1 MVKLNEIEIAALK
14 KYRLSTEEAAPYE
27 TIKGLD
33 LLNDDLMKRIFD
45 KKLQEKLNTD
55 KQNVIGSMLVKRYAF
70 IAALVLY
77 SMSVFDKGINSSIE
91 NVSLQTDENDPLW
104 LPSFNFGN
112 LEVTTPG
119 SDRADWRAE
128 VVQTLFLKNI
138 TKVVSS
144 ISSQTKI
151 AKSVLWEN
159 IAVYVFWMYETLLK
173 DESLTNEQYSKVQE
187 DFHYVVIDAPPA
199 LFGAKSR
206 NPLSQFYQ
214 PKQNDI
220 RTRKTCCLF
229 YVTSTNGD
237 RCTTC
242 PIECS
247 KTFIKEDAKNGS

>member
-1 MVKLNEIEIAALK
+1 MHKLTDIEIAALK

-33 LLNDDLMKRIFD
+33 LLKDDLMKRIFN
-45 KKLQEKLNTD
+45 KKLQEKLNSD

-77 SMSVFDKGINSSIE
+77 SMSVFDKGINSSIDK
-91 NVSLQTDENDPLW
+91 VSLQTDENDPLW

-112 LEVTTPG
+112 LEVTIPH
-119 SDRADWRAE
+119 SDRAEWRAE
-128 VVQTLFLKNI
+128 VVQTLFLENI
-138 TKVVSS
+138 AKVVSS

-159 IAVYVFWMYETLLK
+159 VSVYIFWMYETLLK
-173 DESLTNEQYSKVQE
+173 DDSLSNEKYLKVQE

-199 LFGAKSR
+199 SFGVKTR

-214 PKQNDI
+214 PKQNDV
-220 RTRKTCCLF
+220 RMRKTCCLF

-242 PIECS
+242 PIECR
-247 KTFIKEDAKNGS
+247 KAFIKEDAKNG